1 MDQPTNYEPSTSATR
16 PQDQVIHLDG
26 PIVMS
31 RAEILAKQLELNAKR
46 LDLADKQI
54 NLANK
59 QLELDEQQRKL
70 DDEQRELNGQSSVSI
85 VFELMASA
93 SARTTAIPVVDAPT
107 ESISPC
113 PPIAALPSLLVAALP
128 AARPA
133 AAQEGKRPAPI
144 NELPESPIA
153 PKRHRG
159 KGQISNAGSMTG
171 SSPITCHRLSEK
183 VAVERLIAALDI
195 PALVAPA
202 AGTATFGNAPAIGV
216 SALDFSA
223 LVAPAAGATTF
234 GIAPAAGV
242 LDRDISAL
250 IAPAAGATTFGVA
263 PATGILDRDFSAL
276 IAPAAGATTFGVAPA
291 AGVLDRDISALVAPA
306 AGILD
311 RDFSA
316 LVAPAAGATTF
327 GVAPATGI
335 LDRDFSALIAP
346 AAGATTFGVA
356 PAAGVLDRDISAL
369 VAPAAGVLDRDF
381 SALVTPAAGATTFG
395 NAPAVGILDRD
406 FSALITP
413 AAGTTTFGNAPA
425 IGVPA
430 LDFSGL
436 IAPATGAPTFGVAP
450 TAGVLDCDISA
461 LVAPAAGASIFGDA
475 PTIGAH
481 AADFSAYVAPVDA
494 AQFAAILN
502 ADQPIDRHLATQEW
516 VHRASR
522 NNASESSQV
531 VKRQRLDMCVSDS
544 VTATNSSCMI
554 YDASGMICD
563 VSGVRVTSERLLV
576 ALGEAPYVSLGYV
589 LDAYSHIYG
598 CELMPST
605 APPQECIVTLASVV
619 ALEHWAPQLEEEDTA
634 DLNILCRRDLERTE
648 LRRSY
653 LEQLGLAKDAN
664 ATVLGPRLCF
674 VVVRM
679 CQIPVDLLTGTIIS
693 SMFMDVT
700 GLDLHSLNVVTE
712 NGVRRIKAK
721 KLCRLVKKWV
731 GNLVKFIADD
741 GNGLEGSLSVATACN
756 AAYSSKCS
764 SASSDSTEV
773 ALSMLRSNKLYS
785 TLFLGNGEAK
795 WGALFR
801 CLVYVSSKR
810 ISPRTKEC
818 LEQLSTS
825 LQVQSGS

>member
-144 NELPESPIA
+144 NELPESPIV

-159 KGQISNAGSMTG
+159 KGQISNAGSMTS

-263 PATGILDRDFSAL
+263 PAT
-276 IAPAAGATTFGVAPA
+276 
-291 AGVLDRDISALVAPA
+291 
-306 AGILD
+306 
-311 RDFSA
+311 
-316 LVAPAAGATTF
+316 
-327 GVAPATGI
+327 
-335 LDRDFSALIAP
+335 
-346 AAGATTFGVA
+346 
-356 PAAGVLDRDISAL
+356 
-369 VAPAAGVLDRDF
+369 
-381 SALVTPAAGATTFG
+381 
-395 NAPAVGILDRD
+395 GILDRD

-554 YDASGMICD
+554 YDVSGIICD
-563 VSGVRVTSERLLV
+563 VSGRRVTSERLLV
-576 ALGEAPYVSLGYV
+576 VLGEAPFLSLGYV
-589 LDAYSHIYG
+589 QDVYRHIYG
-598 CELMPST
+598 CALMPST
-605 APPQECIVTLASVV
+605 ALPRERIATLASVV
-619 ALEHWAPQLEEEDTA
+619 ALEHWAPQLDEEGSEDIA
-634 DLNILCRRDLERTE
+634 DLSILCRRDLERTE

-653 LEQLGLAKDAN
+653 LEQLGLAEDAN
-664 ATVLGPRLCF
+664 AAVLGPRLCF

-679 CQIPVDLLTGTIIS
+679 CHIPADLLTGPMLS
-693 SMFMDVT
+693 SMFLEVT

-712 NGVRRIKAK
+712 KGVQRMSAK

-795 WGALFR
+795 WGALCR